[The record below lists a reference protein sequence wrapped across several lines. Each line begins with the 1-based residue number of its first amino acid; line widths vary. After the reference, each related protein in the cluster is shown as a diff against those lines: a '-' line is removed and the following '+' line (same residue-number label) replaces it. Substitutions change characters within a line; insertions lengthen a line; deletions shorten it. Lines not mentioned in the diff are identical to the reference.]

1 MDFNILNILSQF
13 LSNTQ
18 PTQNTV
24 NNTYNSDYPDVFFTK
39 TTYQGLNNQN
49 DLNNMNSSSQIN
61 NFNLGGLAN
70 LLPMFLNKSSN
81 NNISKILENFNPQLS
96 KITTL
101 FNKKEKTPTN
111 KNEQPAPSIIDLSDY
126 TELS

>member
-39 TTYQGLNNQN
+39 TTNHQN

-101 FNKKEKTPTN
+101 FNKKEKTPPN

>member
-13 LSNTQ
+13 LGNTQ

-39 TTYQGLNNQN
+39 TTNLGTTNQN

-101 FNKKEKTPTN
+101 FNIKEKMPTN